1 MRNSI
6 RSFSIGSSLILILF
20 LSSCK
25 REENTAIL
33 PLQEKPLAMAIKQT
47 TGSFADGDGEKASGK
62 ASIYVK
68 DDKYQLVFEELM
80 VNNGPNLHVYLS
92 QETNPKNF
100 VDLGELKSIKGSQV
114 YDIPENVDA
123 KSYKYALVYCKR
135 YSHLFGFALLK

>member
-1 MRNSI
+1 MKN
-6 RSFSIGSSLILILF
+6 LIQYFGITVIMILV
-20 LSSCK
+20 LTSCK
-25 REENTAIL
+25 REENTAVL
-33 PLQEKPLAMAIKQT
+33 PLQEKPLEMAIQKT
-47 TGSFADGDGEKASGK
+47 TGSFANGDGEKASGK

-92 QETNPKNF
+92 QETDPKNF
-100 VDLGELKSIKGSQV
+100 VDLGELKSIQGSQV
-114 YDIPENVDA
+114 YDIPDNVDA